1 MVRKVLH
8 TGARRFKEEYEEVSA
23 EGLPSD
29 VDSDDSSDDDINADV
44 SDTDEG
50 E

>member
-1 MVRKVLH
+1 M
-8 TGARRFKEEYEEVSA
+8 SD
-23 EGLPSD
+23 EGLSSD